1 MRTDRW
7 TDTAKIRVMVTFRNF
22 EKAAKNG
29 MESVR
34 EISSDYQ
41 NHETKKGGGVGI
53 QIGPIQ

>member
-1 MRTDRW
+1 
-7 TDTAKIRVMVTFRNF
+7 MVTFRNF

-34 EISSDYQ
+34 EISSDYK